1 MQRISIFEKK
11 AMFQIRHIK
20 MEDIP
25 RKLKTNQKK
34 KNEFEQKRIRIQN
47 SSKYKKIP
55 NLPIIFN
62 HFF

>member
-25 RKLKTNQKK
+25 RKLKTNQKTNLNKNAFAYRIVQNTK
-34 KNEFEQKRIRIQN
+34 K
-47 SSKYKKIP
+47 SKIYQ
-55 NLPIIFN
+55 
-62 HFF
+62 